1 MSTQAPSVPIAKT
14 RRRGLTLAQR
24 DSLWGYLFVAPQVI
38 GFLLFVL
45 GPLVAI
51 LVFSTQSRNLL
62 SGEIHFIGLENFR
75 YMFQSDPVFY
85 QMLGNSLTFTAGLV
99 PMNVILA
106 LMIAILLAPQ
116 FRGVSI
122 FRAVFFAP
130 VITSTVAWVIVWTF
144 ILQGKSGLLN
154 QALSVFGVQ
163 GPNWLFE
170 PGPAMFSVI
179 FVRVLKNV
187 GLNMVIFLAA
197 MQDLPRDHIEA
208 AQVDGATRWQITR
221 HIILPFLAPSILLV
235 TIITIIG
242 SLNVFDHILLM
253 TAGGPSN
260 STMVLAYYVYFNAFK
275 SYEIGYG
282 SSIGVLLFVIAL
294 VLTIIQWSVRRRFSY
309 NER

>member
-1 MSTQAPSVPIAKT
+1 MTPQAPSNPSA

-24 DSLWGYLFVAPQVI
+24 DSLWGYLFVGPQVI
-38 GFLLFVL
+38 GFLMFML
-45 GPLVAI
+45 GPLAAI
-51 LVFSTQSRNLL
+51 LVFSTQNRNLL
-62 SGEIHFIGLENFR
+62 SGDISFIGLENFR
-75 YMFQSDPVFY
+75 YMFQIDPVFY
-85 QMLGNSLTFTAGLV
+85 QMLGNSLTFTTGLV

-116 FRGVSI
+116 FRGVSF

-144 ILQGKSGLLN
+144 LLQGQSGLIN
-154 QALSVFGVQ
+154 QALSVVGIQ
-163 GPNWLFE
+163 GPNWLYE
-170 PGPAMFSVI
+170 PTSAMFSVI
-179 FVRVLKNV
+179 FVRVLKSV

-197 MQDLPRDHIEA
+197 MQDLPREYIEA
-208 AQVDGATRWQITR
+208 AHVDGANPWQTIR

-253 TAGGPSN
+253 TSGGPSN
-260 STMVLAYYVYFNAFK
+260 STMVLAYYVYFNAFR

-282 SSIGVLLFVIAL
+282 SAIGVLLFVIAL
-294 VLTIIQWSVRRRFSY
+294 ALTIVQWSVRRRFVF

>member
-1 MSTQAPSVPIAKT
+1 MNTQAPSISPP

-38 GFLLFVL
+38 GFLMFVI
-45 GPLVAI
+45 GPLIAI

-62 SGEIHFIGLENFR
+62 SGDVSFIGLENFR
-75 YMFQSDPVFY
+75 YMFQEDPVFY
-85 QMLGNSLTFTAGLV
+85 LMLGNTLTFTAGLV
-99 PMNVILA
+99 PMNLVLA
-106 LMIAILLAPQ
+106 LMLSILLAPQ
-116 FRGVSI
+116 FKGVSL
-122 FRAVFFAP
+122 FRAIFFAP
-130 VITSTVAWVIVWTF
+130 VVTSTVAWIIVWSF
-144 ILQGKSGLLN
+144 ILQGRNGLLN
-154 QALSVFGVQ
+154 QALSVVGIT
-163 GPNWLFE
+163 GPNWLYE

-197 MQDLPRDHIEA
+197 MQDLPRDYIEA
-208 AQVDGATRWQITR
+208 AKVDGANAWQTVR
-221 HIILPFLAPSILLV
+221 HIIVPFLAPSILLV
-235 TIITIIG
+235 TIITVIG

-294 VLTIIQWSVRRRFSY
+294 TLTIIQWSVRRRFVY
-309 NER
+309 HEN

>member
-1 MSTQAPSVPIAKT
+1 
-14 RRRGLTLAQR
+14 
-24 DSLWGYLFVAPQVI
+24 
-38 GFLLFVL
+38 
-45 GPLVAI
+45 
-51 LVFSTQSRNLL
+51 
-62 SGEIHFIGLENFR
+62 
-75 YMFQSDPVFY
+75 
-85 QMLGNSLTFTAGLV
+85 
-99 PMNVILA
+99 
-106 LMIAILLAPQ
+106 
-116 FRGVSI
+116 
-122 FRAVFFAP
+122 
-130 VITSTVAWVIVWTF
+130 VIVWCF

-154 QALSVFGVQ
+154 QALSVFGIQ
-163 GPNWLFE
+163 GPNWLYE
-170 PGPAMFSVI
+170 PASAMFSVI

-197 MQDLPRDHIEA
+197 MQDLPRDYIEA
-208 AQVDGATRWQITR
+208 ANVDGANRWQTIR
-221 HIILPFLAPSILLV
+221 HIVLPFLAPSILLV

-294 VLTIIQWSVRRRFSY
+294 TLTIIQWSVRRRFVF

>member
-1 MSTQAPSVPIAKT
+1 MATQVNSIAPGKKRVM
-14 RRRGLTLAQR
+14 TLAAR

-51 LVFSTQSRNLL
+51 IVFSTQSRNLL
-62 SGEIHFIGLENFR
+62 SGAVSFIGLENYR
-75 YMFQSDPVFY
+75 VMFTVDPVFY
-85 QMLGNSLTFTAGLV
+85 TMLGNTLTFAAGIV

-106 LMIAILLAPQ
+106 LMLAILLAPQ
-116 FRGVSI
+116 FRGVSF

-144 ILQGKSGLLN
+144 ILQGRSGLLN
-154 QALSVFGVQ
+154 QGLGLLGIQ

-170 PGPAMFSVI
+170 PTSAMFSVI

-187 GLNMVIFLAA
+187 GLNMVVLLAA
-197 MQDLPRDHIEA
+197 LQDLPRDHIEA
-208 AQVDGATRWQITR
+208 AQVDGANRWQIIR
-221 HIILPFLAPSILLV
+221 NVILPFLAPSILLV
-235 TIITIIG
+235 TLITIIG

-253 TAGGPSN
+253 TNGGPSN

-282 SSIGVLLFVIAL
+282 SAIGVLLFVVAL
-294 VLTIIQWSVRRRFSY
+294 TLTIIQWSLRRRFVY